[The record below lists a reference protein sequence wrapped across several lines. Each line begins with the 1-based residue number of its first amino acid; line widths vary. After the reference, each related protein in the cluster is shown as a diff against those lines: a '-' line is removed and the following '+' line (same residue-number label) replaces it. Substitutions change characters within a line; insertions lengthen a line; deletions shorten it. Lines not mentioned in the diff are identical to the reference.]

1 MQHGL
6 SFPVQDAAEAFTAWL
21 ERLGHFLPASGFRAS
36 PEKSRRAGAG
46 GAESW
51 PAEGGHHL
59 QRASQGSGVQRG
71 NGNDDDFKENKH
83 LKNHPWTL
91 SCSTKPK
98 PNDCH
103 SGPIFAAGTLE
114 ALDSPSHMHQSDDDP
129 TFCGTGR
136 GELALGALSC
146 GQLTAPP
153 RLGLFFHWSMSSE
166 SCRKSSLRKVRQAWK
181 L

>member
-1 MQHGL
+1 M
-6 SFPVQDAAEAFTAWL
+6 QDAAEAFTAWL

-36 PEKSRRAGAG
+36 PEKLRRAGAG
-46 GAESW
+46 GAESR
-51 PAEGGHHL
+51 PAEGARTHHL

-114 ALDSPSHMHQSDDDP
+114 ALTAHHTCIKVTMTQLSVEQAEENWHSERSAVDS
-129 TFCGTGR
+129 
-136 GELALGALSC
+136 
-146 GQLTAPP
+146 
-153 RLGLFFHWSMSSE
+153 
-166 SCRKSSLRKVRQAWK
+166 
-181 L
+181 

>member
-1 MQHGL
+1 MKVKEIEDSFFPFHCALQRDEMKEPRAVNGRCLMQHGL

-36 PEKSRRAGAG
+36 PEKLRRAGAG
-46 GAESW
+46 GART
-51 PAEGGHHL
+51 HHL
-59 QRASQGSGVQRG
+59 QRASQGSRVQRG

-83 LKNHPWTL
+83 LKNHPWAL

-114 ALDSPSHMHQSDDDP
+114 ALDSPSHMMTQ
-129 TFCGTGR
+129 
-136 GELALGALSC
+136 LSVE
-146 GQLTAPP
+146 QAEENW
-153 RLGLFFHWSMSSE
+153 HSE
-166 SCRKSSLRKVRQAWK
+166 RSAVDS
-181 L
+181 